1 MNNFRHLAVFIA
13 ALLVLVIS
21 SLLLAQVF
29 GSSDKFIMELLSL
42 YGFGATA
49 GCGLAIAWLMGESTG
64 QV

>member
-29 GSSDKFIMELLSL
+29 GKSDKFIMELLSL
-42 YGFGATA
+42 YGFGATV
-49 GCGLAIAWLMGESTG
+49 GCGLAVAWLMGESTG
-64 QV
+64 QI